1 MRIIFFSF
9 NLFFLKI
16 IKTNLLGFGF
26 ISLREANDYMK
37 AMKEMHGK
45 YVGNRPIRL
54 KKSTWRDRS
63 ILFNKSK
70 IETVKFKKNRSKI
83 RTKNLLANAVNNPNI
98 SNNLNPYGPPF
109 NEMPPFPQGD
119 MNMGPFPPM
128 PNMMNPP
135 MYPPPMNYPNY
146 K

>member
-1 MRIIFFSF
+1 
-9 NLFFLKI
+9 
-16 IKTNLLGFGF
+16 
-26 ISLREANDYMK
+26 MK
-37 AMKEMHGK
+37 AMREMHGK

-83 RTKNLLANAVNNPNI
+83 RTKNLLANAPNNTNVN
-98 SNNLNPYGPPF
+98 SNLNPYGQPF
-109 NEMPPFPQGD
+109 NEMQPNLNMPQYPHGD
-119 MNMGPFPPM
+119 MNIGHFPQM

>member
-1 MRIIFFSF
+1 MS
-9 NLFFLKI
+9 LKD
-16 IKTNLLGFGF
+16 
-26 ISLREANDYMK
+26 ANDYMK

-54 KKSTWRDRS
+54 KKSSWKERS

-83 RTKNLLANAVNNPNI
+83 RTKNLVANAPNNQNI
-98 SNNLNPYGPPF
+98 NNNLNPFGNYNEIPPHI
-109 NEMPPFPQGD
+109 NLPHFPASD
-119 MNMGPFPPM
+119 MNVGP
-128 PNMMNPP
+128 
-135 MYPPPMNYPNY
+135 YPPPMSNMINPPPIFPPGMNYSNY

>member
-1 MRIIFFSF
+1 MLYFKDF
-9 NLFFLKI
+9 NLK
-16 IKTNLLGFGF
+16 KKGFGF
-26 ISLREANDYMK
+26 VSLREANDYMK
-37 AMKEMHGK
+37 AMREMHGK

-54 KKSTWRDRS
+54 KKSTWKDRS

-83 RTKNLLANAVNNPNI
+83 RTKNLLANAINNPNI
-98 SNNLNPYGPPF
+98 NNNINLYGPPF
-109 NEMPPFPQGD
+109 GEIPTNPNLPSYPHRD
-119 MNMGPFPPM
+119 MNIGAYAPV

-135 MYPPPMNYPNY
+135 MYAPPMNYPNY